1 MVKVVAV
8 LVVLLIL
15 AVVGGCLTL
24 AYWNFPVPS
33 VPVEKVLPDAR
44 FPK

>member
-1 MVKVVAV
+1 MGRLGILILIAIALAV
-8 LVVLLIL
+8 LGGGWVL
-15 AVVGGCLTL
+15 AN
-24 AYWNFPVPS
+24 WNFPAPS